1 MADVDDLAVL
11 RAENAALQKA
21 YRIIERKLERSKQNR
36 ALMESEVDRKSFFL
50 RKIIQNLETSERS
63 VQSKSAELEKALL
76 DQQMLHVLAE
86 NAQKVAEQAN
96 RAKSEFLAN
105 MSHELRT
112 PLNAII
118 GYSEMLQEE
127 AVDLGWSETLQ
138 DLVKIKTSG
147 QHLLSLINDILDI
160 SKIEAGKMEMHIEE
174 IQLPQ
179 LILEL
184 MDVVQPLCQKNQN
197 QLIVT
202 WNEDVPQIPSDLIKL
217 RQCLLNLLSN
227 ACKFTNDGQINLQIG
242 VQRSAVFFRVK
253 DSGIGIPAEKISH
266 LFQPFSQLDSSTTRQ
281 YGGTGL
287 GLAITREFARMLGGD
302 VVVTSELGQG
312 SCFTLSLPLEADR
325 QLSDQS
331 GLVAAKSAD
340 ESISG

>member
-1 MADVDDLAVL
+1 MATGDMDELAVL

-21 YRIIERKLERSKQNR
+21 NRILEKKLDRSEKNR
-36 ALMESEVDRKSFFL
+36 ALMESEVDHKSFFL
-50 RKIIQNLETSERS
+50 RKIIQNLEDSERS
-63 VQSKSAELEKALL
+63 VQSKSAELEKALF

-86 NAQKVAEQAN
+86 NAQKAAEQAN
-96 RAKSEFLAN
+96 RTKSEFLAN

-127 AVDLGWSETLQ
+127 AADIGQSEIFQDLGK
-138 DLVKIKTSG
+138 VKTSG

-174 IQLPQ
+174 IQLSQ
-179 LILEL
+179 LIIEL

-197 QLIVT
+197 QLVVT
-202 WNEDVPQIPSDLIKL
+202 WYEDIPQIRSDLIKL

-227 ACKFTNDGQINLQIG
+227 ACKFTKNGQIDLQIG
-242 VQRSAVFFRVK
+242 LGQSAVFFQIK
-253 DSGIGIPAEKISH
+253 DTGIGIPAEKISN
-266 LFQPFSQLDSSTTRQ
+266 LFQPFSQLDNSTTRQ

-302 VVVTSELGQG
+302 VTVTSELEQG
-312 SCFTLSLPLEADR
+312 SCFTLSLPLN
-325 QLSDQS
+325 DQQQGERS
-331 GLVAAKSAD
+331 GLLITHEHS
-340 ESISG
+340 

>member
-1 MADVDDLAVL
+1 MAMVDIDELAVL

-21 YRIIERKLERSKQNR
+21 NRILDKKLDRSEQNR
-36 ALMESEVDRKSFFL
+36 AMMESELDHKSFFL
-50 RKIIQNLETSERS
+50 RKIIQDLENSERS
-63 VQSKSAELEKALL
+63 VQGKSAELEKALF

-86 NAQKVAEQAN
+86 NAQKIAEQAN

-127 AVDLGWSETLQ
+127 AADIGQSEIFQDLGK
-138 DLVKIKTSG
+138 VKTSG

-160 SKIEAGKMEMHIEE
+160 SKIEAGKMEMYIEE
-174 IQLPQ
+174 IQLSQ

-184 MDVVQPLCQKNQN
+184 TDVVQPLCQKNQN
-197 QLIVT
+197 HLVIT
-202 WNEDVPQIPSDLIKL
+202 WDQDIPPIRSDLLKL

-227 ACKFTNDGQINLQIG
+227 ACKFTNNGRLDLQIG
-242 VQRSAVFFRVK
+242 VRQSTVFFQVK
-253 DSGIGIPAEKISH
+253 DSGIGIPAEKISN
-266 LFQPFSQLDSSTTRQ
+266 LFQPFSQLDNSTTRQ

-302 VVVTSELGQG
+302 VMVTSEIGRG
-312 SCFTLSLPLEADR
+312 SCFTLSLPLADR
-325 QLSDQS
+325 RL
-331 GLVAAKSAD
+331 GLNTHESTAGEFSSAAS
-340 ESISG
+340 